1 MLLLI
6 TNNFYFYKKKTFIQ
20 IQLIHVDYKRKT
32 IDTNQT
38 NLFEACIM
46 QLKKYKKKIITIFKN
61 KTNSTCLRN
70 KRDDIKQYLNK
81 KIIIKKK
88 VRR

>member
-1 MLLLI
+1 
-6 TNNFYFYKKKTFIQ
+6 
-20 IQLIHVDYKRKT
+20 
-32 IDTNQT
+32 
-38 NLFEACIM
+38 M
-46 QLKKYKKKIITIFKN
+46 QLKKYKKKIITLFKN